1 MKRLA
6 ASILITFLC
15 FILNSIQAQDT
26 LPQFN
31 IRDINDKKILITW
44 INPYE
49 YNCTQLAVQRSFDST
64 NYFTTIYS
72 AISPELPQNG
82 VIDMRMPKG
91 VDVYYRIFYVL
102 EGGKYFFSKS
112 MGVHTSSAIN
122 ANPITSMSPKRN
134 SQREIGNIVNPTI
147 NPAVNPSET
156 IDKIWINVFR
166 RSKDTL
172 LFQVDQKN
180 LRHFRDSI
188 ISKTKD
194 TINTIDATNIIIS
207 PFVPKPV
214 WKPSQFVFSTESTNK
229 VTMRLPLPKIHK
241 YRIVFYDTDG
251 SELFQIKQPKD
262 AELIIDNSN
271 FIHGGWFS
279 FDLFEDDKLKE
290 HNKFQLLI
298 PF

>member
-1 MKRLA
+1 
-6 ASILITFLC
+6 
-15 FILNSIQAQDT
+15 
-26 LPQFN
+26 
-31 IRDINDKKILITW
+31 
-44 INPYE
+44 
-49 YNCTQLAVQRSFDST
+49 V
-64 NYFTTIYS
+64 
-72 AISPELPQNG
+72 
-82 VIDMRMPKG
+82 RMPKG

-122 ANPITSMSPKRN
+122 ASPITSISPKRN
-134 SQREIGNIVNPTI
+134 SQREIGNVI
-147 NPAVNPSET
+147 NPDVYNIAET
-156 IDKIWINVFR
+156 IEKVWINVFR

-172 LFQVDQKN
+172 LFQIDQKN

-188 ISKTKD
+188 ITKTKD
-194 TINTIDATNIIIS
+194 TINTIDATNIIINT
-207 PFVPKPV
+207 FVPKPL
-214 WKPSQFVFSTESTNK
+214 WKPSQFVFATESTNK
-229 VTMRLPLPKIHK
+229 VTMRLPSPKLHK
-241 YRIVFYDTDG
+241 YRIVFYDEDS

>member
-6 ASILITFLC
+6 ASILVTFLC

-26 LPQFN
+26 LPKFN

-112 MGVHTSSAIN
+112 MGVHSFSAIDVS
-122 ANPITSMSPKRN
+122 PITITSPKKN
-134 SQREIGNIVNPTI
+134 SQREIGNTI
-147 NPAVNPSET
+147 NPTET
-156 IDKIWINVFR
+156 IEKNWINVFR

-172 LFQVDQKN
+172 LFQVEQKN

-188 ISKTKD
+188 ITKTKD
-194 TINTIDATNIIIS
+194 TINTIDATTIIIS

-229 VTMRLPLPKIHK
+229 VTMHLTSPKLHK

-271 FIHGGWFS
+271 FIHGGWFT

>member
-6 ASILITFLC
+6 ASILVTFLC

-26 LPQFN
+26 LPKFN

-112 MGVHTSSAIN
+112 MGVHSFSAIDVS
-122 ANPITSMSPKRN
+122 PITSISPKKN
-134 SQREIGNIVNPTI
+134 SQREIGNTI
-147 NPAVNPSET
+147 NPTET
-156 IDKIWINVFR
+156 IEKNWINVFR

-172 LFQVDQKN
+172 LFQVEQKN

-188 ISKTKD
+188 ITKTKD
-194 TINTIDATNIIIS
+194 TINTIDATTIIIS

-229 VTMRLPLPKIHK
+229 VTMHLTSPKLHK

-271 FIHGGWFS
+271 FIHGGWFT

>member
-26 LPQFN
+26 LPRFN

-122 ANPITSMSPKRN
+122 ASPITSISPKRN
-134 SQREIGNIVNPTI
+134 SQREIGNVI
-147 NPAVNPSET
+147 NPDVYNITET
-156 IDKIWINVFR
+156 IEKVWINVFR

-172 LFQVDQKN
+172 LFQIDQKN

-188 ISKTKD
+188 ITKTKD
-194 TINTIDATNIIIS
+194 TINTIDATNIIINT
-207 PFVPKPV
+207 FVPKPL
-214 WKPSQFVFSTESTNK
+214 WKPSQFVFATESTNK
-229 VTMRLPLPKIHK
+229 VTMRLPSPKLHK
-241 YRIVFYDTDG
+241 YRIVFYDEDG